1 MQARLA
7 SDKIIQTTPMKH
19 CQMVKIILPFLF
31 SASMSADDLSMS
43 AELCDSLH
51 VKSELVSIKGI
62 GRITDNGVFLSD
74 ATCPVA
80 ERKGAIVPASV
91 RVAVV
96 SFAREE
102 DKKWVT
108 KLRDRIERPFV
119 QVVVRG
125 ILTCKANLKV
135 AYDKNDDPDS
145 GDGFGETGLIQCQ
158 MSKARVEGI
167 WRMN

>member
-1 MQARLA
+1 MQIRSKRDKSIQATSMRCFHILA
-7 SDKIIQTTPMKH
+7 IIVPLICFESPAMEE
-19 CQMVKIILPFLF
+19 PPEP
-31 SASMSADDLSMS
+31 

-51 VKSELVSIKGI
+51 AKGEVI
-62 GRITDNGVFLSD
+62 SLRGLGRITDSGLFLSD

-80 ERKGAIVPASV
+80 ERKGAIVPAAV
-91 RVAVV
+91 RVSVV

-108 KLRDRIERPFV
+108 RARDRVEKPFV

-125 ILTCKANLKV
+125 ILTCNSNLKV
-135 AYDKNDDPDS
+135 AYDKEDDPDS
-145 GDGFGETGLIQCQ
+145 GDGFGETGLVQCQ

-167 WRMN
+167 WRVN